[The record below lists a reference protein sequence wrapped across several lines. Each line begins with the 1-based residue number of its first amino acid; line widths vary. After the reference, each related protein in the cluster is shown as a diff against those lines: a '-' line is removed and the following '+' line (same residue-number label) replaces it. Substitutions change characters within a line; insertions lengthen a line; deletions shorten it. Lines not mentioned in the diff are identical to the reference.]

1 MQKAYNIMSKIAKI
15 VNLINH
21 IIHAV
26 FSVIIVGI
34 LGCILTNILKKQYQ
48 NGKPTLAI
56 SIVCF
61 ILAPGLFGLGW
72 IAGALSIACAI
83 IGKKL
88 PAEDAEYEV
97 EEIAE

>member
-34 LGCILTNILKKQYQ
+34 VGCIITNILKKQYNAGQ
-48 NGKPTLAI
+48 PTLVMGI
-56 SIVCF
+56 LSIV
-61 ILAPGLFGLGW
+61 LTWNPLGL
-72 IAGALSIACAI
+72 IAGGLTIACAI

-88 PAEDAEYEV
+88 PAQDAEYEV